1 MAIDIDSVQSKIAG
15 VIDQDQDVTAI
26 STDDYALRLNYINRR
41 EQMWSEVAKWQALYT
56 EYHTLTS
63 TSTGNASLALPADFR
78 TLSGFPEITYDGT
91 NTKQFPLVK
100 GQDEG
105 QMNKTANRYVKILG
119 NPADGYTMWVNSTN
133 SGNHLVSGASIMV
146 PYFKTPA
153 SLASPTNKVTCPNPD
168 YLIQGTIADIW
179 EALGDERYQQAKAD
193 ANIILQ
199 NMLEAEFTPTVA
211 SYDDSVRT
219 VEQTRYGFRWGA

>member
-1 MAIDIDSVQSKIAG
+1 MSVLVSDIQSRIAG
-15 VIDQDQDVTAI
+15 VVDQDQDVDNI
-26 STDDYALRLNYINRR
+26 SSDDYALRLNYINRR
-41 EQMWSEVAKWQALYT
+41 ERMWSEVAKWQALYI

-63 TSTGNASLALPADFR
+63 IATGNASLALPADFR
-78 TLSGFPEITYDGT
+78 TLSGYPEITYDGE

-105 QMNKTANRYVKILG
+105 QMDKTADRYVKILG

-153 SLASPTNKVTCPNPD
+153 SLASPTDAVTCPNPD

-179 EALGDERYQQAKAD
+179 ESLGDERYQQAKAD

-211 SYDDSVRT
+211 SYDDSVHT
-219 VEQTRYGFRWGA
+219 VESTKYGFRWGL